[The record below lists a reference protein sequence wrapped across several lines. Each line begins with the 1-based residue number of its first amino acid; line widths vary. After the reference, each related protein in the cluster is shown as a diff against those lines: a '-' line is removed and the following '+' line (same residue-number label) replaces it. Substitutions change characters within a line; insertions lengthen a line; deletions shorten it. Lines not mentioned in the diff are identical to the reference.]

1 MANLYFDEIGHLE
14 CKAYLGLFDTEI
26 KGERKRMTFTQ
37 YWTILIKRWWLIVIC
52 IVVVGLGVFIGS
64 KLMIPLYQSST
75 LVEVTLRSST
85 NQSADYNSVLASD
98 QFVQTASQLAVS
110 DPVLREVASHY
121 PNLTADQLL
130 KEVTSTPKINT
141 QLFEIDVLDSS
152 PTRAADLANDIAS
165 TLIKQQ
171 LQVIQQDNSQ
181 SQQQVQQ
188 DLSATRQQIDAITA
202 KISAAQAQ
210 GGNQQKVAVLQA
222 QLNGL
227 QQHYAQWQTLLAQL
241 NLVQAQSGNI
251 IRIAQPA
258 HPGLKPVR
266 PDMLLNTSSGLLA
279 GLLLGMLLAV
289 FFEQVDTR
297 VRTPE
302 ALADLLGWPI
312 LATVWRVD
320 SAKKESIINP
330 SGNSANAEAYRILRT
345 NIGFS
350 GIDKPLHSLVVTSAF
365 PNDGKSTIA
374 ANLAIFMAKAG
385 KNTILVDADL
395 RRPTLQE
402 KFGLPADK
410 LGLSN
415 AVLAFSLQDRPTTSS
430 NHLMR
435 ATSLQP
441 MDALSTTNLSLQPFL
456 HPVEMPNL
464 WVMPA
469 GPLPPNPSELLDS
482 KAMDR
487 LLLALTNCGAE
498 IVIFDTSPLL
508 GLSDAS
514 ILVSKTDAT
523 LVVTDIAR
531 AKKANLKQIKA
542 VLAQAGANVLGSVVN
557 KQPHKRKDSAYSYY
571 YYYRTEEVQHKEE
584 NHKEGNHSAKNGNV
598 PAVPV
603 TPPAIFNS
611 DEPATL
617 VLPRSA
623 NQQQI
628 GSTDSGKGS

>member
-14 CKAYLGLFDTEI
+14 CEAYLGLFDTEI

-52 IVVVGLGVFIGS
+52 IGVVGLGVFIGS

-98 QFVQTASQLAVS
+98 QFVQTASQLAIS

-130 KEVTSTPKINT
+130 KEVTSTPKVNT

-152 PTRAADLANDIAS
+152 PTRAADLANGIAS

-171 LQVIQQDNSQ
+171 LQVIQQDNNQ

-302 ALADLLGWPI
+302 ALADLLG
-312 LATVWRVD
+312 
-320 SAKKESIINP
+320 
-330 SGNSANAEAYRILRT
+330 
-345 NIGFS
+345 
-350 GIDKPLHSLVVTSAF
+350 
-365 PNDGKSTIA
+365 
-374 ANLAIFMAKAG
+374 
-385 KNTILVDADL
+385 
-395 RRPTLQE
+395 
-402 KFGLPADK
+402 
-410 LGLSN
+410 
-415 AVLAFSLQDRPTTSS
+415 
-430 NHLMR
+430 
-435 ATSLQP
+435 
-441 MDALSTTNLSLQPFL
+441 
-456 HPVEMPNL
+456 
-464 WVMPA
+464 
-469 GPLPPNPSELLDS
+469 
-482 KAMDR
+482 
-487 LLLALTNCGAE
+487 
-498 IVIFDTSPLL
+498 
-508 GLSDAS
+508 
-514 ILVSKTDAT
+514 
-523 LVVTDIAR
+523 
-531 AKKANLKQIKA
+531 
-542 VLAQAGANVLGSVVN
+542 
-557 KQPHKRKDSAYSYY
+557 
-571 YYYRTEEVQHKEE
+571 
-584 NHKEGNHSAKNGNV
+584 
-598 PAVPV
+598 
-603 TPPAIFNS
+603 
-611 DEPATL
+611 
-617 VLPRSA
+617 
-623 NQQQI
+623 
-628 GSTDSGKGS
+628 

>member
-1 MANLYFDEIGHLE
+1 MVNLYFDEIGHLE
-14 CKAYLGLFDTEI
+14 CEAYLGLLDTEI
-26 KGERKRMTFTQ
+26 KGERKRMTFIQ

-52 IVVVGLGVFIGS
+52 IGVVGLGVFIGS

-98 QFVQTASQLAVS
+98 QFVQTASQLAIS

-130 KEVTSTPKINT
+130 KEVTSTPKVNT

-266 PDMLLNTSSGLLA
+266 PNMLLNTSSGLLA

-289 FFEQVDTR
+289 LFEQLDTR

-302 ALADLLGWPI
+302 ALADLLRWPI

-350 GIDKPLHSLVVTSAF
+350 GIDKPLHTLVVTSAF

-385 KNTILVDADL
+385 KNTLLVDADL
-395 RRPTLQE
+395 RRPSLQE
-402 KFGLPADK
+402 KFGLPADQM
-410 LGLSN
+410 GLSN
-415 AVLAFSLQDRPTTSS
+415 AVLAFSVLDRPTTPS

-435 ATSLQP
+435 ATSLKP
-441 MDALSTTNLSLQPFL
+441 MDALSTSNLSLQPFM
-456 HPVEMPNL
+456 HPGEIPNL

-487 LLLALTNCGAE
+487 LLLALTNSGAE

-514 ILVSKTDAT
+514 ILVSKTDAA

-531 AKKANLKQIKA
+531 AKKGTLKQIKA

-557 KQPHKRKDSAYSYY
+557 KQPHKRKDTAYSYY
-571 YYYRTEEVQHKEE
+571 YYYHTEEVQHKEE
-584 NHKEGNHSAKNGNV
+584 NHKEGNHSAKNGHV

-603 TPPAIFNS
+603 TPSAIFNS
-611 DEPATL
+611 DGPATL

-623 NQQQI
+623 NQQPI
-628 GSTDSGKGS
+628 GSTDTGKGS